1 MVEIFPEN
9 GKNKTPNFRPGE
21 REGGR
26 ELLQNRE
33 TGHVKV
39 TSQTASNPYS
49 VCGEVK
55 QLDWFCNSF
64 YPALQSLL

>member
-9 GKNKTPNFRPGE
+9 GKNKTPNFRQGQGG

-39 TSQTASNPYS
+39 TSQTA
-49 VCGEVK
+49 V
-55 QLDWFCNSF
+55 
-64 YPALQSLL
+64 QSILCLW